1 MGSPPGARWEII
13 ISRRI
18 GANPERL
25 EQYGLPAGGINPNRL
40 VLLCANVRDPRKT
53 QIRYDWNGHREMA
66 IKGEDVTFL
75 NLHLTARSGNDIQNC
90 DNFYNIGRRRPTGE
104 LFLIRDLFN
113 RKVPRFEC
121 QRQVFSSLSRRPLSA
136 TQTKSS

>member
-1 MGSPPGARWEII
+1 M
-13 ISRRI
+13 

-25 EQYGLPAGGINPNRL
+25 KQYGLPAEGMNTNRP

-66 IKGEDVTFL
+66 MKGEDVTFL

-90 DNFYNIGRRRPTGE
+90 DNFCNIGRRRPTGE

-113 RKVPRFEC
+113 RKVAPPRVPTAS
-121 QRQVFSSLSRRPLSA
+121 VFFALVDVSRRPKLN
-136 TQTKSS
+136 SS